1 MNSLAVATNERTAQ
15 LTRTREALGLER
27 LASRVDRRPTRRTRL
42 RLRLGLRLVVL
53 GTLLL
58 DGAGRQRV
66 STAGR

>member
-1 MNSLAVATNERTAQ
+1 MISLAVATNERAAQ
-15 LTRTREALGLER
+15 LTRMGEALGLER
-27 LASRVDRRPTRRTRL
+27 AASRAEGRPNRRSRI

-58 DGAGRQRV
+58 DGSGKQRV